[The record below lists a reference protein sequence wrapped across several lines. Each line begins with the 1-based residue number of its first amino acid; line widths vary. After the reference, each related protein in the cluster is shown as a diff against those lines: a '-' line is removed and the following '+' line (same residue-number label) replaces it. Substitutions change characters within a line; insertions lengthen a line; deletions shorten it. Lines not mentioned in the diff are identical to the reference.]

1 MAIRSKMK
9 MKMKMTPKQ
18 INQLLGL
25 LVVLGII
32 LLLLNCMYSKGKES
46 SYCET
51 STNDD
56 KISDLQ
62 RQAAIQLEQTKFLTA
77 NML

>member
-1 MAIRSKMK
+1 MKMK
-9 MKMKMTPKQ
+9 MKMKMTPKK

-25 LVVLGII
+25 LVVSGLI
-32 LLLLNCMYSKGKES
+32 LLLLNCMYNKGKES
-46 SYCET
+46 SYCEK

-62 RQAAIQLEQTKFLTA
+62 RQAAINLEQTKFLTA
-77 NML
+77 NMLNS

>member
-1 MAIRSKMK
+1 MK
-9 MKMKMTPKQ
+9 MKMKITPKQ

-25 LVVLGII
+25 LVVLGLI
-32 LLLLNCMYSKGKES
+32 LLLLNCMYNKGKES
-46 SYCET
+46 SYCEA
-51 STNDD
+51 STTDD

-77 NML
+77 NMLKS

>member
-1 MAIRSKMK
+1 MAKR

-32 LLLLNCMYSKGKES
+32 LLLLNCMYNKGKES
-46 SYCET
+46 SYCEK
-51 STNDD
+51 SANDD

-62 RQAAIQLEQTKFLTA
+62 RQAAIQIEQTKFLTS
-77 NML
+77 NMFNS